1 MNEIKNL
8 IHNFSIKNDR
18 DFSWQL
24 EKRDI
29 LKYEIHIFTIHYMKG
44 KQHQH
49 TNLPGA
55 KNYYEGNKR
64 FSE

>member
-1 MNEIKNL
+1 MIR
-8 IHNFSIKNDR
+8 NFSIKNDR
-18 DFSWQL
+18 DFSRQL
-24 EKRDI
+24 KRDI
-29 LKYEIHIFTIHYMKG
+29 LKSEIHIFTIHYMKG

-55 KNYYEGNKR
+55 KNYEGNKR